1 MLAALVLVALVA
13 SGPALPPPAPPA
25 IGAVPDEP
33 DAVVLPEAPT
43 YQAVAADLD
52 GDGARDLVRLVESN
66 DTIAVEA
73 WTDASGDWMPWGG
86 LEVVPRAPFTGQGS
100 ITYTGAP
107 VQLLV
112 RRVGGADR
120 VTILRQPRFDEP
132 GLEEPCCV
140 LLHDVRIIDG
150 AFELVAVADAGVST
164 DVGLVVDLDGD
175 GTDEFVTYRSLP
187 PLGDITFP
195 AVVGV
200 QRWSGEAFDAPV
212 LTELPVG
219 SGDAPFILGDSDGRP
234 GDELA
239 LIARTAQSRLYRLR
253 LGPGDEVLLDD
264 FGLLAADARAVP
276 IDGGRGLAVIG
287 LSGTAWVVA
296 WPADEPPSPPI
307 AEATIAPGT
316 ILGVVDIADEPHL
329 VIRQTQ
335 PESLHLLDL
344 PSLAPSRG
352 NSVVRS
358 AIAASFAGTPL
369 TPYVGPIPG
378 GIGGEAAVMYGG
390 RLIPGEDLP
399 DAPFPTSG
407 AVIAASLPGA
417 VPIGLLG
424 RVDATMALLHA
435 PMFGTVPAPSGGP
448 LVIPRLLFAGGVT
461 LAPLQLL
468 LTPEAD
474 QGALVPLL
482 RDATPI
488 GNGELGIPARGFVA
502 EIEAPPG
509 SRVYLFDQDPS
520 VLGAVSAV
528 PAEGVLNLPVRPPD
542 RTAGARFRAALAVVT
557 PAGRG
562 YLADWDLRVLGEPS
576 LSAEVRTPLGSA
588 DVIVS
593 GRTAP
598 YAQVS
603 VEGAVIPVRSDGSW
617 EATVSLPPWPTTID
631 VMAVDPVGNRASTT
645 VSGVGWF
652 DYRGLPWVP
661 IAIVLV
667 GLAAALLFLRV
678 PHIRARPIPVTDDA
692 VLEELE
698 PD

>member
-1 MLAALVLVALVA
+1 MLAALVLVTLVG
-13 SGPALPPPAPPA
+13 SGPALPPPAPPS

-33 DAVVLPEAPT
+33 GAVVLPEAPT

-52 GDGARDLVRLVESN
+52 EDGIRDIVRLVEAD

-73 WTDASGDWMPWGG
+73 WTDASGGWLPLGS

-120 VTILRQPRFDEP
+120 VTLVRQPRFEEP

-140 LLHDVRIIDG
+140 LLHDVRIVDDVLQ
-150 AFELVAVADAGVST
+150 LVPVADPGVST
-164 DVGLVVDLDGD
+164 DVAIVVDFDGD
-175 GTDEFVTYRSLP
+175 GTDEFVTYRPLP

-195 AVVGV
+195 AVIGV
-200 QRWSGEAFDAPV
+200 QRWSGGAFEAPV

-239 LIARTAQSRLYRLR
+239 IIARAAQSRLHRLR
-253 LGPGDEVLLDD
+253 LGPGDEILLDD

-287 LSGTAWVVA
+287 LSGTAWVVS
-296 WPADEPPSPPI
+296 WPADEPPSAPI
-307 AEATIAPGT
+307 AEASVAPGT
-316 ILGVVDIADEPHL
+316 ILDVVDIADEPHL

-344 PSLAPSRG
+344 PTLAPSRG

-369 TPYVGPIPG
+369 TPYVGSIPG
-378 GIGGEAAVMYGG
+378 GVDGEAAVMYGG

-407 AVIAASLPGA
+407 AVIAASLPGV
-417 VPIGLLG
+417 VPIGLVG
-424 RVDATMALLHA
+424 RDDATMALLHA
-435 PMFGTVPAPSGGP
+435 PMHGTSPAPSGGP
-448 LVIPRLLFAGGVT
+448 LAVPRLLFAGVVS
-461 LAPLQLL
+461 LAPFELL

-474 QGALVPLL
+474 QGALEPRL

-488 GNGELGIPARGFVA
+488 GNSELGIPANGFVA
-502 EIEAPPG
+502 EIAAPPG

-520 VLGAVSAV
+520 VLGSVATV
-528 PAEGVLNLPVRPPD
+528 PAEGVLDLPVRPPD
-542 RTAGARFRAALAVVT
+542 RAAGARFRAALAIVT

-562 YLADWDLRVLGEPS
+562 YLADWDLRVLGEPP
-576 LSAEVRTPLGSA
+576 LMAEVRTRPGSA
-588 DVIVS
+588 DVTVF
-593 GRTAP
+593 GRSAP
-598 YAQVS
+598 YAQIAVD
-603 VEGAVIPVRSDGSW
+603 GAVVPVRSDGSW

-631 VMAVDPVGNRASTT
+631 IVAIDPVGNRASTT

-667 GLAAALLFLRV
+667 GLAAVLLFLRV
-678 PHIRARPIPVTDDA
+678 PHVRARPIPVPDDA